1 MNSPTSNVD
10 TCKTLFFSGYRL
22 AGTSRLRE
30 RDAKTSFCSCVPYV
44 TFCNHIVI
52 GLDKVTVELC
62 NFSNY
67 VYDGCLFTYD
77 LFYMNCYG
85 TV

>member
-1 MNSPTSNVD
+1 M
-10 TCKTLFFSGYRL
+10 
-22 AGTSRLRE
+22 RE
-30 RDAKTSFCSCVPYV
+30 RDAKTSFCSFVPYV

-52 GLDKVTVELC
+52 LLDKVTVELC
-62 NFSNY
+62 NLSNY

-85 TV
+85 TVRRLHPLKIPPSWFGGVTDWYQSY